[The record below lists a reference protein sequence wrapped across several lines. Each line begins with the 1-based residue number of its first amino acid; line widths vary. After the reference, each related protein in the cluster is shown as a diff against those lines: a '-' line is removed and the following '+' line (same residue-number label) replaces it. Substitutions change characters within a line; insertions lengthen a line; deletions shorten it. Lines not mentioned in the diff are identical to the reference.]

1 MSIRK
6 TRIFTIFLPGF
17 YEKKD
22 KIFGQLQ
29 PLCPNIEFT
38 GHVVLKGILDEKGKE
53 TAHQTIKAHLE
64 TLDGIL
70 IFGGLL
76 DKRFTSLSLPVIMVR
91 GIWIPGDWQ
100 KGIKSFYQGEKI
112 ITAALCDLDI
122 SEEISNARF
131 KDLADKIKLIEVL
144 SRIKEKKL
152 LLVQEKEVLGQYDV
166 FGMDYHVPLPDDY
179 VERYSDHLKEL
190 GLRVEHIDL
199 QNVLERIASVEKN
212 AAQSIARQWIQSAL
226 DLNSDT
232 NEQEVFEAAKLY
244 LAMKSLMEEK
254 NAEGIAIRSLV
265 PWSKGTLR
273 VTTCLPNTEFN
284 KQLKVGVCEG
294 LINAAVTELF
304 GLLMFGRPSFIGDV
318 IGIDP
323 VQNLVTIAHCQS
335 PVNPHGDDVVPYE
348 IRSHALQKGNK
359 MFPNVFPEIGKS
371 LSATVRVELPTSE
384 KVTLV
389 KMSVYHKKIAVSTG
403 MVVNGEEYYKDFK
416 DRLCRT
422 KIAVQLDAKA
432 FEKNYDTVMFGVHR
446 NVIYGDYRQTF
457 QELANLLGYEIVEED
472 K

>member
-1 MSIRK
+1 MNAKK
-6 TRIFTIFLPGF
+6 TQIFTIFLPGF

-22 KIFGQLQ
+22 KIFKRLQ
-29 PLCPNIEFT
+29 PLCPNSEFT

-53 TAHQTIKAHLE
+53 AVYQTIKAHLE

-76 DKRFTSLSLPVIMVR
+76 DKRFTSLDLPVVMVR

-100 KGIKSFYQGEKI
+100 KGIKSFYRGDKI
-112 ITAALCDLDI
+112 ITAALCDIDI
-122 SEEISNARF
+122 SEEVSNTRF
-131 KDLADKIKLIEVL
+131 NDLANRIKLIEVL
-144 SRIKEKKL
+144 SRIKEKKI
-152 LLVQEKEVLGQYDV
+152 LLVQEKKILGQYDV
-166 FGMDYHVPLPDDY
+166 FGMDYHIPLPDDY
-179 VERYSDHLKEL
+179 VETYSDHLKEF
-190 GLRVEHIDL
+190 GLDIEHIDL
-199 QNVLERIASVEKN
+199 QNVLERIATVDQSE
-212 AAQSIARQWIQSAL
+212 AQYISKRWIQGAL
-226 DLNSDT
+226 DLNPDT

-244 LAMKSLMEEK
+244 LAMKSLIEERK
-254 NAEGIAIRSLV
+254 AVGIAIRSLV
-265 PWSKGTLR
+265 PWSNGTLR
-273 VTTCLPNTEFN
+273 VTTCLPNMEFN

-294 LINAAVTELF
+294 LANAAVTELF

-371 LSATVRVELPTSE
+371 LSAAVRVELPIGE

-403 MVVNGEEYYKDFK
+403 RVVRGENYYKDFK

-432 FEKNYDTVMFGVHR
+432 FENNYDTVTFGVHR
-446 NVIYGDYRQTF
+446 NVIYGDYRQAI
-457 QELANLLGYEIVEED
+457 QELGNLLGYEIVEED